1 MEIKVQKRHGDNSP
15 FDVCNVY
22 VKYLVMA
29 NSEQD
34 LQKRDGEQQINQTI

>member
-1 MEIKVQKRHGDNSP
+1 MEIKVQKRHGDNWRVS
-15 FDVCNVY
+15 VY